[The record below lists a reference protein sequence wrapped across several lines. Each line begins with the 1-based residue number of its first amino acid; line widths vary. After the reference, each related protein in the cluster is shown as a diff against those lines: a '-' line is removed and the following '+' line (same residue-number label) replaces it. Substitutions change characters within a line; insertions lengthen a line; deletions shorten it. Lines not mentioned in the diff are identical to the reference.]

1 MVCCGNTNA
10 ICKKLDSLCKVGF
23 QSANVLVSPI
33 HTQPLPT
40 EDIPRVSS
48 SNSRPRTESGNRDAD
63 VNGLDGSNV
72 TDPSRRVHS
81 ADHKTRVNNT
91 LESDLLDLVSSNH
104 TPRNAAVIPEK
115 VKKVKQAYG
124 ETTSNKGS
132 KKSDAPSKSFGRNS
146 MDAPPSVELMA
157 KFALEKEQLVKAKYK
172 QEIQQQVY
180 QEEIYDQEFYEFDDN
195 NGGNGWSQHPQQ
207 NEGMKG
213 KGKKAVGKG
222 GKPTGAS
229 KKKSAKKTPSM
240 EENPFMAAP
249 GYGNSYFPM
258 NMPMAMPQG
267 LSSGNS
273 IISASESDF
282 MVRQVQHGDMVS
294 VLGDNDSVLSN
305 GTLQSL
311 GGGSVGSL
319 VNNNNTGNPGVSGR
333 VNEAMRER
341 VAVLEKNI
349 TQLTAQIVKKDG
361 EIEKYDQKLRRVTM
375 ELDATRKGASKEMQL
390 LIESHEKDIIRLREQ
405 HSKEMANMTLG
416 IEDPN
421 DHFPLPKREDK
432 SHDANRHLIQQL
444 EILQAENRKLQEKAN
459 EDRRTLIVDSNTKL
473 ITQERQYKAEISLLR
488 GQLTTLEDSLL
499 MKEDEV
505 TNNKANVDN
514 MKSIVRQLELEK
526 NELAGERMKLR
537 NELKN
542 MQQSTAASYKLESS
556 QGIGAGVD
564 ADTAIRINEATS
576 DAKVRTL
583 TNKVDF
589 LKAQLGAEQ
598 SAMEEMR
605 EGMETNRRI
614 MEEMK
619 NEFRLQLN
627 EAEQNKR
634 KAVEDAERRVEM
646 VYEERMS
653 ELTTLQTRVMM
664 VQGQLNEAFQES
676 TIMKQREENLKQQ
689 SAKANAQQAALKSE
703 IDQLRAQVNDLRDE
717 KEQILSKDMNKHSS
731 EAVIRRLDN
740 ERQYLKSQLASEIT
754 LKNELQTALSAAQ
767 NQLASVQGQWKIDVD
782 TLKDAAVKESND
794 RQNTEAR
801 LTQSKLYLEGEVA
814 RLGTQC
820 RDLKDAFTKVRDQ
833 VRMEQLA
840 LENSNTTNLRF
851 KEQLE
856 DAKIEIS
863 MLKTSEEEAVMA
875 R

>member
-1 MVCCGNTNA
+1 
-10 ICKKLDSLCKVGF
+10 
-23 QSANVLVSPI
+23 
-33 HTQPLPT
+33 
-40 EDIPRVSS
+40 
-48 SNSRPRTESGNRDAD
+48 
-63 VNGLDGSNV
+63 
-72 TDPSRRVHS
+72 
-81 ADHKTRVNNT
+81 
-91 LESDLLDLVSSNH
+91 
-104 TPRNAAVIPEK
+104 
-115 VKKVKQAYG
+115 
-124 ETTSNKGS
+124 
-132 KKSDAPSKSFGRNS
+132 
-146 MDAPPSVELMA
+146 
-157 KFALEKEQLVKAKYK
+157 
-172 QEIQQQVY
+172 
-180 QEEIYDQEFYEFDDN
+180 
-195 NGGNGWSQHPQQ
+195 
-207 NEGMKG
+207 
-213 KGKKAVGKG
+213 
-222 GKPTGAS
+222 
-229 KKKSAKKTPSM
+229 
-240 EENPFMAAP
+240 
-249 GYGNSYFPM
+249 
-258 NMPMAMPQG
+258 
-267 LSSGNS
+267 
-273 IISASESDF
+273 
-282 MVRQVQHGDMVS
+282 
-294 VLGDNDSVLSN
+294 
-305 GTLQSL
+305 
-311 GGGSVGSL
+311 
-319 VNNNNTGNPGVSGR
+319 
-333 VNEAMRER
+333 
-341 VAVLEKNI
+341 
-349 TQLTAQIVKKDG
+349 
-361 EIEKYDQKLRRVTM
+361 
-375 ELDATRKGASKEMQL
+375 
-390 LIESHEKDIIRLREQ
+390 
-405 HSKEMANMTLG
+405 
-416 IEDPN
+416 
-421 DHFPLPKREDK
+421 
-432 SHDANRHLIQQL
+432 
-444 EILQAENRKLQEKAN
+444 
-459 EDRRTLIVDSNTKL
+459 VDSNTKL

>member
-1 MVCCGNTNA
+1 
-10 ICKKLDSLCKVGF
+10 
-23 QSANVLVSPI
+23 
-33 HTQPLPT
+33 
-40 EDIPRVSS
+40 
-48 SNSRPRTESGNRDAD
+48 
-63 VNGLDGSNV
+63 
-72 TDPSRRVHS
+72 
-81 ADHKTRVNNT
+81 
-91 LESDLLDLVSSNH
+91 
-104 TPRNAAVIPEK
+104 
-115 VKKVKQAYG
+115 
-124 ETTSNKGS
+124 
-132 KKSDAPSKSFGRNS
+132 
-146 MDAPPSVELMA
+146 
-157 KFALEKEQLVKAKYK
+157 
-172 QEIQQQVY
+172 
-180 QEEIYDQEFYEFDDN
+180 
-195 NGGNGWSQHPQQ
+195 
-207 NEGMKG
+207 
-213 KGKKAVGKG
+213 
-222 GKPTGAS
+222 
-229 KKKSAKKTPSM
+229 
-240 EENPFMAAP
+240 
-249 GYGNSYFPM
+249 
-258 NMPMAMPQG
+258 
-267 LSSGNS
+267 
-273 IISASESDF
+273 

-583 TNKVDF
+583 TNKVYF

-634 KAVEDAERRVEM
+634 KAVEDAERRLEM
-646 VYEERMS
+646 IYEERMN

-676 TIMKQREENLKQQ
+676 TIMKQR
-689 SAKANAQQAALKSE
+689 
-703 IDQLRAQVNDLRDE
+703 
-717 KEQILSKDMNKHSS
+717 
-731 EAVIRRLDN
+731 
-740 ERQYLKSQLASEIT
+740 
-754 LKNELQTALSAAQ
+754 
-767 NQLASVQGQWKIDVD
+767 
-782 TLKDAAVKESND
+782 
-794 RQNTEAR
+794 
-801 LTQSKLYLEGEVA
+801 
-814 RLGTQC
+814 
-820 RDLKDAFTKVRDQ
+820 
-833 VRMEQLA
+833 
-840 LENSNTTNLRF
+840 
-851 KEQLE
+851 
-856 DAKIEIS
+856 
-863 MLKTSEEEAVMA
+863 
-875 R
+875 